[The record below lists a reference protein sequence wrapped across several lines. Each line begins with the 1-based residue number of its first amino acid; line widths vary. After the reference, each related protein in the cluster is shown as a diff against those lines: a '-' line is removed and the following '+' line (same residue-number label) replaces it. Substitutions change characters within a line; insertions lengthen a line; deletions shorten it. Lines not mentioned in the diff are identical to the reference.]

1 VFTPQ
6 ERERLRERLV
16 SAAYADPRI
25 TGAAVT
31 GSGCGRTLGYMAT
44 LDDPSVKALLDAP
57 NHAVISTFNPDGS
70 IHSTVAWQEVVDG
83 ALNVN
88 SAVGR
93 RWPTNLDTDPRVT
106 VVVLAQDNPYEYV
119 EVRGTASRTDG
130 ADEQID
136 RLAKKYL
143 GQDRYPFRG
152 QGEQRVRY
160 VVTADRVRHQKQ
172 G

>member
-1 VFTPQ
+1 
-6 ERERLRERLV
+6 
-16 SAAYADPRI
+16 
-25 TGAAVT
+25 
-31 GSGCGRTLGYMAT
+31 MAT
-44 LDDPSVKALLDAP
+44 LDDPAVKALLDAP
-57 NHAVISTFNPDGS
+57 NHAVISTFNPGGS
-70 IHSTVAWQEVVDG
+70 IHSTVVWQEVVAG

-93 RWPTNLDTDPRVT
+93 RWPTNLDADPRVT

-119 EVRGTASRTDG
+119 EVRGTATRTTGG

-152 QGEQRVRY
+152 EGEQRVRY
-160 VVTADRVRHQKQ
+160 VITADRVRHQKQ